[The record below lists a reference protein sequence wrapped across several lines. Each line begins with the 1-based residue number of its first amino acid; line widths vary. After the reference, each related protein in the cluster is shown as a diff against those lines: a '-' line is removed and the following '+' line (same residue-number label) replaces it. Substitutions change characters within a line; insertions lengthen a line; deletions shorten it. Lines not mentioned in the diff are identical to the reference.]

1 MRIASKTDVG
11 LVRSNN
17 QDSFVAGP
25 IGDNSAWAVVCDGM
39 GGVGGGN
46 IASSLAIKTIS
57 DAVISSFRTNMTSN
71 SIRNLFKSAFS
82 AANVKILNRSR
93 EDEALKGM
101 GTTAVAVVVCENI
114 AHIVHVGDSRA
125 YILRNGDLMQITRD
139 HSIVQSM
146 LEQGEIDVEQAKHHP
161 RKNIITRAIG
171 VLDSIEPEYNE
182 IEINDSDVILLCTD
196 GLTNFVEDNKIKQI
210 LCETDFD
217 NIPSALINEANA
229 NGGGDNITAVV
240 LAYQKR

>member
-25 IGDNSAWAVVCDGM
+25 IGENSAWAVVCDGM

-57 DAVISSFRTNMTSN
+57 DAVISSFRTNMTDN
-71 SIRNLFKSAFS
+71 SIRLLFKSAFS
-82 AANVKILNRSR
+82 AANVKILNRSS

-101 GTTAVAVVVCENI
+101 GTTAVAAVVCDNT

-125 YILRNGDLMQITRD
+125 YILKDGDLMQITRD

-146 LEQGEIDVEQAKHHP
+146 LEQGEIDAQQAKHHP

-171 VLDSIEPEYNE
+171 VLETIEPEYNE
-182 IEINDSDVILLCTD
+182 IELSDNDIILLCTD
-196 GLTNFVEDNKIKQI
+196 GLTNFVEDNRIKEI
-210 LCETDFD
+210 LIDTNFED
-217 NIPSALINEANA
+217 IPTVLVDEANK

-240 LAYQKR
+240 LSH